1 MSMVPTKG
9 NLIIAKNTLALCKT
23 GYGLLDKKR
32 NILIREMMNLIDA
45 AKEIQ
50 SKIETTFHDAYS
62 ALQQAN
68 IDIGIDTVEKIGF
81 AIDIEDSVEIKF
93 RSVMGV
99 EIPIVLMDDTPG
111 KPSYGMKNTTSSLDE
126 AVLKFGDVKRL
137 TRQLAQVEISVY
149 RIADSVKKTQKR
161 ANALKNIM
169 IPRYEAETRNIQN
182 ALEEKDRE
190 EFSRLKVIKAQK
202 EKRGGA
208 FEA

>member
-1 MSMVPTKG
+1 MQ
-9 NLIIAKNTLALCKT
+9 KT
-23 GYGLLDKKR
+23 RWRSGYGLLDKKR

-81 AIDIEDSVEIKF
+81 AIDIENSVEIKF

-99 EIPIVLMDDTPG
+99 EIPIVLMDETPE

-202 EKRGGA
+202 EKSGRK
-208 FEA
+208 FEP

>member
-1 MSMVPTKG
+1 MAMVPTKG
-9 NLIIAKNTLALCKT
+9 NLILAKNTLSLCKT
-23 GYGLLDKKR
+23 GYELLDKKR

-50 SKIETTFHDAYS
+50 DKIETTFHDAYS

-68 IDIGIDTVEKIGF
+68 IDLGIDTVEKIGYSVEV
-81 AIDIEDSVEIKF
+81 EDSVSVKF

-99 EIPIVLMDDTPG
+99 EIPIVSMDETPY

-137 TRQLAQVEISVY
+137 TKQLAQIEISVF
-149 RIADSVKKTQKR
+149 RIADNVKKTQKR

-169 IPRYEAETRNIQN
+169 IPRYEAETRHIQN
-182 ALEEKDRE
+182 ALDEKDRE

-202 EKRGGA
+202 GA
-208 FEA
+208 

>member
-1 MSMVPTKG
+1 M
-9 NLIIAKNTLALCKT
+9 
-23 GYGLLDKKR
+23 
-32 NILIREMMNLIDA
+32 
-45 AKEIQ
+45 
-50 SKIETTFHDAYS
+50 
-62 ALQQAN
+62 
-68 IDIGIDTVEKIGF
+68 
-81 AIDIEDSVEIKF
+81 SVEIKF

-99 EIPIVLMDDTPG
+99 EIPIVLMDDTPE

-126 AVLKFGDVKRL
+126 AVLKFGNVKRL

-190 EFSRLKVIKAQK
+190 EFSRLKVIQAQT

>member
-1 MSMVPTKG
+1 MAMVPTKG
-9 NLIIAKNTLALCKT
+9 NLILAKNTLSLCKT
-23 GYGLLDKKR
+23 GYELLDKKR

-50 SKIETTFHDAYS
+50 DQIESTFRDAYS

-68 IDIGIDTVEKIGF
+68 IDLGIDTVEKIGYSVEV
-81 AIDIEDSVEIKF
+81 EDSVAVKF

-99 EIPIVLMDDTPG
+99 EIPIVSMDEAPN

-126 AVLKFGDVKRL
+126 AVLKFGDVKRM
-137 TRQLAQVEISVY
+137 TKQLAQIEISVF
-149 RIADSVKKTQKR
+149 RIADNVKKTQKR

-169 IPRYEAETRNIQN
+169 IPRYEAETRHIQN
-182 ALEEKDRE
+182 ALDEKDRE

-202 EKRGGA
+202 GA
-208 FEA
+208 

>member
-1 MSMVPTKG
+1 MP
-9 NLIIAKNTLALCKT
+9 
-23 GYGLLDKKR
+23 
-32 NILIREMMNLIDA
+32 
-45 AKEIQ
+45 
-50 SKIETTFHDAYS
+50 
-62 ALQQAN
+62 
-68 IDIGIDTVEKIGF
+68 
-81 AIDIEDSVEIKF
+81 IDIEDSVEIKF

-99 EIPIVLMDDTPG
+99 EIPIVLMDDTPE

-126 AVLKFGDVKRL
+126 AVLKFGNVKRL

-202 EKRGGA
+202 GKTRRCI
-208 FEA
+208 

>member
-1 MSMVPTKG
+1 MAMVPTKG
-9 NLIIAKNTLALCKT
+9 NLIIAKNTLSLCKT
-23 GYGLLDKKR
+23 GYELLDKKR

-50 SKIETTFHDAYS
+50 DKIETTFHDAYS

-68 IDIGIDTVEKIGF
+68 IDLGIDTVEKIGYSVEV
-81 AIDIEDSVEIKF
+81 EDSVAVKF

-99 EIPIVLMDDTPG
+99 EIPIVSMDEAPN

-126 AVLKFGDVKRL
+126 AVLKFGDVKRM
-137 TRQLAQVEISVY
+137 TKQLAQIEISVF
-149 RIADSVKKTQKR
+149 RIADNVKKTQKR

-169 IPRYEAETRNIQN
+169 IPRYEAETRHIQN
-182 ALEEKDRE
+182 ALDEKDRE

-202 EKRGGA
+202 GA
-208 FEA
+208 

>member
-1 MSMVPTKG
+1 MAMVPTKG
-9 NLIIAKNTLALCKT
+9 NLIIAKNTLELCRT
-23 GYGLLDKKR
+23 GYDLLDKKR

-45 AKEIQ
+45 AKKIQ
-50 SKIETTFHDAYS
+50 STIETTFHDAYS

-68 IDIGIDTVEKIGF
+68 IDIGIDTVEKLGY
-81 AIDIEDSVEIKF
+81 AIDVEDSVSIKF

-99 EIPIVLMDDTPG
+99 EIPIVVMEEKDE
-111 KPSYGMKNTTSSLDE
+111 KPSYGMQNTTSSLDE
-126 AVLKFGDVKRL
+126 AVVKFGNVKRL
-137 TRQLAQVEISVY
+137 TRQLAQIEISVY

-202 EKRGGA
+202 QKSG
-208 FEA
+208 